1 MNISK
6 TQTGNSITLVISGRL
21 DSITST
27 KLSNEI
33 DSISKEGNFNF
44 VFDFETLDYISSAGL
59 RVILTTQKHA
69 NANNTKLEIRHIT
82 DAVREVFDMTGLLP
96 ILTIV

>member
-21 DSITST
+21 DSITCVQ
-27 KLSNEI
+27 LSNEI
-33 DSISKEGNFNF
+33 DSINTTGNFNF

-69 NANNTKLEIRHIT
+69 NANKTKLEIRNIT
-82 DAVREVFDMTGLLP
+82 DSVREVFDMTGLLP

>member
-6 TQTGNSITLVISGRL
+6 TQTGDSITLVISGRL
-21 DSITST
+21 DSITCVQ
-27 KLSNEI
+27 LSNEI
-33 DSISKEGNFNF
+33 DSINKTGNFNF

-69 NANNTKLEIRHIT
+69 NANNTKLEIRNIT
-82 DAVREVFDMTGLLP
+82 NSVREVFDMTGLLP